1 VETKNF
7 ACVGVTL
14 MLARGRCYIDVDKRE
29 CCKER
34 IIKRRRKSRT
44 SMSKAWKLKA
54 SKSVSFHT
62 M

>member
-1 VETKNF
+1 VETKNS
-7 ACVGVTL
+7 ASVGVTL
-14 MLARGRCYIDVDKRE
+14 MLARGRCYIDVNKE
-29 CCKER
+29 CCRER